1 MIEPNLLFKSSFGE
15 GVYIAP
21 PYNKNN
27 MWVQE
32 VNGTDNES
40 GYSWERDFP
49 GYSTLNYFGYGIN
62 IDKNLEDYVETK
74 IETVTGRDNR
84 PVRALHQLIKQDD
97 VDNTL
102 LTRNQ
107 YNAFPSDDETSG
119 NLKQLYMGYNIRL
132 QENLNDVLSQ
142 RALMEWNNE
151 DYRWGLYIVKDTLG
165 TPVWQ
170 LQAEIL
176 SGDNAGIDWIELNNN
191 VSVPIGEFFKLEVF
205 WKHSTYEEG
214 RIWVAVNGVDVF
226 YHRGRNKID
235 EKIGVWN
242 PFKVLGSLE
251 LGWQHQWITNVEVWD
266 DIPLCV
272 KKKKSSAF
280 IHALVTGTLIWF
292 ANVEEQK

>member
-74 IETVTGRDNR
+74 IETVTGRNNK
-84 PVRALHQLIKQDD
+84 PIRALHQLIKQDD

-102 LTRNQ
+102 VTRNQ
-107 YNAFPSDDETSG
+107 YNAFPFDDETSR
-119 NLKQLYMGYNIRL
+119 NLKQLYMGYDIRL
-132 QENLNDVLSQ
+132 QENLYNVLSQ
-142 RALMEWNNE
+142 RALMEWSNE

-176 SGDNAGIDWIELNNN
+176 GGDNAGIDWIELNNN
-191 VSVPIGEFFKLEVF
+191 VNVPIGEFFKLEVF
-205 WKHSTYEEG
+205 WKHSSYEEG
-214 RIWVAVNGVDVF
+214 RIWVAINGADVF

-272 KKKKSSAF
+272 KEKKSSAF
-280 IHALVTGTLIWF
+280 MCALAAGTLVWY
-292 ANVEEQK
+292 ANVEEK